1 MKNLFAVLSLVLA
14 FGVVANAQQFRFNV
28 SALNKEQYRPE
39 ALNPKNIVEYA
50 QAVSAEVEA
59 RAVQAGEFSFA
70 GVGTYQRDFSNDLN
84 TVLVGARLRYK
95 KSFFSP
101 FASFHV
107 GYESAD
113 GLEKE
118 FCREIQFGADLDF
131 GRFTVRPLAYGQKR
145 KGALLSPAENRF
157 YSGIGINIK

>member
-1 MKNLFAVLSLVLA
+1 MKRILFGILIILVSA
-14 FGVVANAQQFRFNV
+14 SFAPAQTFRFNV
-28 SALNKEQYRPE
+28 SALNKEQYKPE

-50 QAVSAEVEA
+50 QAVSIE
-59 RAVQAGEFSFA
+59 GEGRVAKLGDFSFS

-101 FASFHV
+101 YASFHV

-113 GLEKE
+113 GLAKE

-131 GRFTVRPLAYGQKR
+131 GRFTIRPLGYGQKR
-145 KGALLSPAENRF
+145 KGALFSPSENRF
-157 YSGIGINIK
+157 YSGFGFNF